1 MKERHNW
8 LKRNPV
14 TVARHMEHKY
24 RVIFGRTVLMSD
36 MHPIEQVL
44 HYDSKKV
51 SAERTCTST
60 LRFSCYGC
68 TQNDENS
75 D

>member
-51 SAERTCTST
+51 SAERT
-60 LRFSCYGC
+60 
-68 TQNDENS
+68 
-75 D
+75 